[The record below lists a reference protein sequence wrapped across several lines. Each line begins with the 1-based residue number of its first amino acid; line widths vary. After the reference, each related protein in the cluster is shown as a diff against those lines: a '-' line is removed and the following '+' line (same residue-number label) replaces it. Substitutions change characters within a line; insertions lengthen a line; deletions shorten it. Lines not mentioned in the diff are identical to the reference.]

1 MLGYNDNSPLARQH
15 AFEFKFN
22 DHSNRSALWDIFGTL
37 AAPGQPP
44 RMNTFYIRSKQVTI
58 QTFRNTTAI
67 LQYMYFTYCISN
79 NILMFYLLRD
89 IKAASQYCNDNVTY
103 ERENTTQFAQYL
115 YHTVLRAKMIG
126 ITRLYDV
133 FTQLVT

>member
-1 MLGYNDNSPLARQH
+1 MTTRRWLDNMLLNLNLTT
-15 AFEFKFN
+15 
-22 DHSNRSALWDIFGTL
+22 TL
-37 AAPGQPP
+37 TVVHYGIYLEHWAAPGQPP

-67 LQYMYFTYCISN
+67 LQYMYITYCISN
-79 NILMFYLLRD
+79 KMLMFYLLRD